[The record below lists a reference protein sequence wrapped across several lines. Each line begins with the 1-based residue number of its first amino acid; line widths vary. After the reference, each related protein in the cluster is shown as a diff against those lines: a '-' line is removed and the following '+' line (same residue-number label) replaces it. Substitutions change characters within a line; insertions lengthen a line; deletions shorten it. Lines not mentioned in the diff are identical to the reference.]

1 MDLETSY
8 ESRLCARQLRG
19 PATNASLPRRS
30 AQREG
35 GF

>member
-1 MDLETSY
+1 VA
-8 ESRLCARQLRG
+8 RAGCA
-19 PATNASLPRRS
+19 PATDASLPRRS